1 MAGRGDG
8 PLRQIHRL
16 WELGT
21 VAGLTDG
28 QLLARFADRHQDGAE
43 LAFEALVERHGP
55 MVFRICRGLLG
66 DEHAAED
73 AFQATF
79 LVLATKARGLWVKD
93 SLASWLYGV
102 AHRVAARARV
112 DAVRRR
118 RHEQQRAEARGPAVV
133 VMPDHPDSE
142 AWAIL
147 SEEITRLPETYRAPV
162 VLCYLQAMSYQA
174 AAASLGV
181 TEDTVRGR
189 LARARERLRKSL
201 TRRGVE
207 VPAIVAITRPAIP
220 PVVVRSGLV
229 QATAR
234 AAATLSVGGTASV
247 GGFSRSVISLYE
259 RACRTMMLT
268 KLKLAA
274 AAVMLGV
281 IAAGTI
287 VSAQQPQTGRAES
300 SGPATVETGPSKDV
314 AAKGGNFIV
323 DWVPADGKGRK
334 KQITI
339 DPTRHCIQLPRLSM
353 KQENRPNDGAV
364 RVDLERGKSYK
375 ITAAGAA
382 FTSEQTGTE
391 ADPFQGV
398 VVVYPTDEEDCFAI
412 RQTILSPG
420 KSIAFRSPWL
430 IDPKDE
436 VFLLA
441 FFLDTHSDPNHGSY
455 TLTIEE
461 TNEPAAAREQTFKGA
476 AHGIFTG
483 RGRIIFE
490 RAGGAAIK

>member
-1 MAGRGDG
+1 MAGNGAG
-8 PLRQIHRL
+8 ALGQIHRL
-16 WELGT
+16 WKLGSL
-21 VAGLTDG
+21 AGLTDV

-55 MVFRICRGLLG
+55 MVFRICRGILG
-66 DEHAAED
+66 DVHAAED

-79 LVLATKARGLWVKD
+79 LVLAKKARGLWVQD
-93 SLASWLYGV
+93 SLASWLHGV

-112 DAVRRR
+112 DAARRR
-118 RHEQQRAEARGPAVV
+118 RHEQQRAEARGPALVA
-133 VMPDHPDSE
+133 MPDDSGSD
-142 AWAIL
+142 AWGIL
-147 SEEITRLPETYRAPV
+147 SEEIARLPATYRAPV
-162 VLCYLQAMSYQA
+162 VLCYLEAMSYQA

-201 TRRGVE
+201 ARRGVE
-207 VPAIVAITRPAIP
+207 VPSVVAVTRPVIP

-229 QATAR
+229 LATAR
-234 AAATLSVGGTASV
+234 AATTLSVGGTASV

-259 RACRTMMLT
+259 RACRTMILT

-274 AAVMLGV
+274 AALVLGV
-281 IAAGTI
+281 VMAGTI
-287 VSAQQPQTGRAES
+287 VSAQQPRTDRAES
-300 SGPATVETGPSKDV
+300 SGPATAETRRSKDV

-323 DWVPADGKGRK
+323 DWIPADGKSGKR
-334 KQITI
+334 QISV
-339 DPTRHCIQLPRLSM
+339 DPTRHCIQLPWMSV
-353 KQENRPNDGAV
+353 KQEKRPNDGAV
-364 RVDLERGKSYK
+364 RVDLERGKAYK

-412 RQTILSPG
+412 RQVVLSPG
-420 KSIAFRSPWL
+420 KSVAFRTPWL

-441 FFLDTHSDPNHGSY
+441 FFLDTHTGPNHGSY

-461 TNEPAAAREQTFKGA
+461 TNKPAVVRE
-476 AHGIFTG
+476 
-483 RGRIIFE
+483 RIINGPAYGIINERGIMFFE
-490 RAGGAAIK
+490 KARGEASK